1 MILSLLETQNSM
13 NFKLFCASYASAATA
28 AVWDTFVNVTAAVL
42 SFRKYCTA
50 FL

>member
-28 AVWDTFVNVTAAVL
+28 VWDTFVNVTAAVL